1 MYIINKIEQKMFYYR
16 KLSICLMY
24 YVTLIYQPDERWNTV
39 DLSYRVMTK
48 SDLKKYIIEIFY
60 EIRQL
65 DKKTQ
70 NDIIRKIIKVGKFGE
85 SDETYT
91 LMIINGIH
99 SVDFNIS
106 DVQSEASKYS
116 LKHYYKKIDNGASL
130 DSN

>member
-1 MYIINKIEQKMFYYR
+1 
-16 KLSICLMY
+16 MY